1 MKNRFMNK
9 IFIIF
14 IFIIFFFTHG
24 RSTDLESIGKNL
36 YNDFGSLMQPNKNLS
51 NSEGIFY
58 LSAAVTTGALV
69 WHYDRELIDNLLING
84 DKKFKNPVLHSLSS
98 SAYWYGNTTENIFYT
113 WAILSAGLAG
123 TGYITDNNRHYKS
136 VTLMAESVLFA
147 TLFTGATKMFLGRE
161 RPSFEGSQGDFR
173 FFESE
178 TKYRSMPSGHTT
190 LAFTMTSVL
199 SESYDHL
206 WVKIPAYTLAVGA
219 GLERIEHRHHWVSDV
234 IVGGLLGH
242 YIGQTI
248 VRINNDYNSK
258 LRISGNRWGRLALK
272 LTIPLD

>member
-1 MKNRFMNK
+1 MKNRISNT
-9 IFIIF
+9 IFILF
-14 IFIIFFFTHG
+14 FIIIFLPVIGESTGLETVG
-24 RSTDLESIGKNL
+24 RNL
-36 YNDFGSLMQPNKNLS
+36 YNDFDALIQPGQNLS

-69 WHYDRELIDNLLING
+69 WHYDRELLDNLLVNEQ
-84 DKKFKNPVLHSLSS
+84 KKFKNTVLHSLSS
-98 SAYWYGNTTENIFYT
+98 SAYWYGSTTENIFYT

-123 TGYITDNNRHYKS
+123 TGYITGDDKHYKS
-136 VTLMAESVLFA
+136 ISLMAESVLFA

-173 FFESE
+173 FFESN
-178 TKYRSMPSGHTT
+178 TKYRSMPSGHTA
-190 LAFTMTSVL
+190 LAFTFASVL
-199 SESYDHL
+199 SERYDNL

-234 IVGGLLGH
+234 ILGGLLGH
-242 YIGQTI
+242 YIGQSI
-248 VRINNDYNSK
+248 VRINTDYNSK
-258 LRISGNRWGRLALK
+258 LGISGSRWGGLALK